1 MYSSPFLR
9 FTKEWGMFR
18 TMLAVMMLVLC
29 ATAGAENYVGI
40 GAGQLRLEDSGFE
53 ADDTA
58 VKLFGGWRF
67 NRNFA
72 LELAYI
78 HGGSPEDRIAG
89 VNVTADPRA
98 MQVSG
103 VGSLPITDNFH
114 VYARAGVLSWRNEIN
129 IADDATIRTDGEEFA
144 WGVGTS
150 VDVGNRGSIRLEYE
164 GADLDGTDI
173 SLITLSG
180 VIRFGAD

>member
-1 MYSSPFLR
+1 
-9 FTKEWGMFR
+9 MFR
-18 TMLAVMMLVLC
+18 TMLAVVMLGLC
-29 ATAGAENYVGI
+29 GTAVAENYVGF
-40 GAGQLRLEDSGFE
+40 GAGQLRIEDAGFK

-67 NRNFA
+67 NQNFA

-78 HGGSPEDRIAG
+78 HGGSLEDGGIE
-89 VNVTADPRA
+89 VEPRA
-98 MQVSG
+98 MQASALGALPLTETVS
-103 VGSLPITDNFH
+103 
-114 VYARAGVLSWRNEIN
+114 VYARAGVLSWKTEASAPRFTVK
-129 IADDATIRTDGEEFA
+129 DDGEDFA

-150 VDVGNRGSIRLEYE
+150 LNVGRGLIRLEYE

-180 VIRFGAD
+180 VLRFGVD